1 MEHKNHEFGISSWAV
16 DNRITVYILT
26 LIIIVMGTMAYINM
40 PREDFPEILENKI
53 FVSSIF
59 PGNSSEDVEKLVIK
73 PLEDQ
78 FKNISGVEKVTSS
91 SFQDY
96 GMIVVEFDQ
105 KVTIAEAKV
114 LIKDKV
120 DQSKA
125 KTDWPNLDNGSKV
138 EPNVFNINISEEV
151 PILNINLKGNYTT
164 QQLKK
169 FGEYLQDEIENVP
182 EVKKVDI
189 LGVDDK
195 EVEIAIDVFKMS
207 AAQVSFDDIQN
218 AVKYENMTLSGGNLV
233 SQGSRNNIRIVGEIS
248 SPEQLNN
255 VVIKS
260 FNGTV
265 YLKDIA
271 VVSFKEKEKTTYAR
285 ESGQEVVMLNVKKRS
300 GQNMISAIDQVKEIV
315 AKAQKDFLPKDLS
328 LKMTNDQS
336 DSVEH
341 QVNEL
346 SNHIIFGI
354 VLVMI
359 VLMFTMGLR
368 NSLFVGA
375 AIPLSMLMAFAI
387 LSAFGFTL
395 NTMVLFGLVM
405 GLGLL
410 VDDGIVVVDNV
421 FANMRKGMNRI
432 EASKIGIG
440 EIAWPVI
447 SSTAT
452 TLAAFIPLALWPG
465 TVGKFMVY
473 FPITLSCVLGASLFV
488 AMIINAAMTGGFMDI
503 EDRNISKQKLKNQ
516 TIILIAIAFF
526 FGVFG
531 YLMQGVFG
539 ITIGLPFLSPTFSKV
554 ICHLSLMYLGL
565 IWAYHLKVYQ
575 WTQDFQH
582 SFFPRLEAKYQIFLG
597 KILTGKRAV
606 ISLGVIV
613 FLLFFSF
620 VLLGIFPREVLFFP
634 NNVPKQNIVYIEYP
648 QGTDISKT
656 NTATLFVEKQVIA
669 VLKKYVDKDTN
680 ENFLAESIVSQVGMG
695 AGNPNVD
702 AGNQSESPYKG
713 KVTVNFVEFNLR
725 RGIDTNDI
733 LEEIRAKVNNIAGA
747 KITVEKDAAGPPSG
761 YPISLQLSGTNYDQM
776 LVEADKVITF
786 INSKNISGIEKLNI
800 DVNKESPELEMKI
813 DRVGVGSLG
822 ATTGQ
827 VGFTMRRAIYGQEIS
842 KYKEGKDDYDI
853 TMRLQEDQRKSE
865 SVLFN
870 QPVTFRNQNNGQIIQ
885 VPISS
890 ISTTEKKYTFNQI
903 KRKNS
908 KRVMTIYSNV
918 LTGAN
923 GDGITKQIETALAT
937 ANYKMAGDI
946 TYSFSGEQEQQKK
959 DSSFLFGALLLALA
973 SITIIIVLQFNSIS
987 KTMVIMFTVL
997 LSFSGVFY
1005 GYVICQMDFVILM
1018 TMMGIIALSGIVV
1031 KNGIVL
1037 MDFFVLLLDAKVA
1050 DKKVTSHDDL
1060 SIAEIKEV
1068 IIESGKS
1075 RLRPVLLTA
1084 LTAILGLIPLA
1095 IGLNFDFF
1103 GLITD
1108 LNPHLYMGGDN
1119 VIFWAPLAWTIIFG
1133 LTYATVL
1140 TLVMVPVMFY
1150 LVKRMKYWLRDRG
1163 NNKQEI
1169 SKIGLE

>member
-1 MEHKNHEFGISSWAV
+1 MEHKKHEFGISSWAV
-16 DNRITVYILT
+16 DNRITVYIFTFL
-26 LIIIVMGTMAYINM
+26 IIVMGTLAYINM

-53 FVSSIF
+53 YVSSIF
-59 PGNSSEDVEKLVIK
+59 PGNSAEDVEKLVVK

-105 KVTIAEAKV
+105 KVTIEEAKIR
-114 LIKDKV
+114 IKDKA
-120 DQSKA
+120 DATKA
-125 KTDWPNLDNGSKV
+125 DTDWPNLDNGSKV
-138 EPNVFNINISEEV
+138 EPNIFNINISEEV

-195 EVEIAIDVFKMS
+195 EVEIAIDVFKMG
-207 AAQVSFDDIQN
+207 AAKVSFDDIQN

-233 SQGSRNNIRIVGEIS
+233 SQGSRNNIRIVGEITNPS
-248 SPEQLNN
+248 DLNN
-255 VVIKS
+255 IVVKS
-260 FNGTV
+260 FGGTV

-271 VVSFKEKEKTTYAR
+271 TVSFKEKEKTTFAR
-285 ESGQEVVMLNVKKRS
+285 ELGKEVVMLNVKKRS

-315 AKAQKDFLPKDLS
+315 KKAQEKVLPKDLK
-328 LKMTNDQS
+328 LDLTNDQS
-336 DSVEH
+336 AQVEH

-354 VLVMI
+354 ILVMI

-387 LSAFGFTL
+387 LSAFGLTL

-421 FANMRKGMNRI
+421 FANMRKGMTRI
-432 EASKIGIG
+432 DASKIGIG

-488 AMIINAAMTGGFMDI
+488 AMVINAAMTGGFMDI
-503 EDRNISKQKLKNQ
+503 EDRNISKSALKKYS
-516 TIILIAIAFF
+516 IIFIASGLLFAVPGYISNTVWMRAIGHLLLI
-526 FGVFG
+526 
-531 YLMQGVFG
+531 
-539 ITIGLPFLSPTFSKV
+539 S
-554 ICHLSLMYLGL
+554 LGL
-565 IWAYHLKVYQ
+565 MWIYYIRLYQ

-582 SFFPRLEAKYQIFLG
+582 SFFPKLEAKYQVFLD
-597 KILTGKRAV
+597 KILTGKRAA
-606 ISLGVIV
+606 ISLGLIV
-613 FLLFFSF
+613 FLLFFSI
-620 VLLGIFPREVLFFP
+620 VLLKIFPRDVLFFP

-656 NTATLFVEKQVIA
+656 NKATLFVEAQVID
-669 VLKKYVDKDTN
+669 VLKKYVDKKTGD
-680 ENFLAESIVSQVGMG
+680 NFLTESIVSQVGVG

-702 AGNQSESPYKG
+702 SGNQSETPYKG

-725 RGIDTNDI
+725 QGVDTNKI
-733 LEEIRAKVNNIAGA
+733 LDEIRSKVKNIAGA
-747 KITVEKDAAGPPSG
+747 KIIVEKDAAGPPSG
-761 YPISLQLSGTNYDQM
+761 YPISLQLSGTDYDQM
-776 LVEADKVITF
+776 LTEAKKVIAF
-786 INSKNISGIEKLNI
+786 LNAKNIPGIEKLNV
-800 DVNKESPELEMKI
+800 DVNKESPELQMKI
-813 DRVGVGSLG
+813 DRVGAGSLG

-842 KYKEGKDDYDI
+842 TYKEGKDDYNI
-853 TMRLQEDQRKSE
+853 VMRLQEDQRKSE

-885 VPISS
+885 VPISALA
-890 ISTTEKKYTFNQI
+890 TTEKTYTFNQI

-908 KRVMTIYSNV
+908 KRVLTVYSNV
-918 LTGAN
+918 LTGYT
-923 GDGITKQIETALAT
+923 GDGITKEIEGILKNS
-937 ANYKMAGDI
+937 NYKFAGDI
-946 TYSFSGEQEQQKK
+946 TFSFSGEQEQQQK

-987 KTMVIMFTVL
+987 KTLVIMFTVL

-1037 MDFFVLLLDAKVA
+1037 MDFFVLLLDEKVA
-1050 DKKVTSHDDL
+1050 QKKVSSHDDL
-1060 SIAEIKEV
+1060 TIQEIKQV
-1068 IIESGKS
+1068 IIVSGKS

-1103 GLITD
+1103 GLISD
-1108 LNPHLYMGGDN
+1108 LNPHVYMGGDN

-1150 LVKRMKYWLRDRG
+1150 LVKRTKYWLRNQG
-1163 NNKQEI
+1163 QKQ
-1169 SKIGLE
+1169 